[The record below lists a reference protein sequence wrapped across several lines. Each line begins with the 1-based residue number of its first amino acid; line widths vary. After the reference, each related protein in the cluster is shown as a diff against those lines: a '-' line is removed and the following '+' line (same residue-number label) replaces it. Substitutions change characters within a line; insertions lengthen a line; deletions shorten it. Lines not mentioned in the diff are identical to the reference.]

1 MEVEQISQRQRG
13 SQKQF
18 DEPDREKTK
27 KARCKYFLLNSTIF
41 QNQNKDGD

>member
-13 SQKQF
+13 TQKQF
-18 DEPDREKTK
+18 DEPDRKETK
-27 KARCKYFLLNSTIF
+27 KARGKYFLFMTTIF